1 MVLPEVPFSASLVM
15 GSRLVSPT
23 ELQSLRN
30 LALGV
35 ALENQQIQ
43 TSLGGGRGFQH
54 PGVSQCP
61 YRDLLSSKEALAQKL
76 LLRAAGMVWKGGVRH
91 SLKPIVGHSVFYRKQ
106 PTPKTAR
113 NL

>member
-23 ELQSLRN
+23 EFQSLRN

-43 TSLGGGRGFQH
+43 TSRGGGRGFQR

-61 YRDLLSSKEALAQKL
+61 YKDLLLSSKEALAQKL
-76 LLRAAGMVWKGGVRH
+76 LL
-91 SLKPIVGHSVFYRKQ
+91 
-106 PTPKTAR
+106 
-113 NL
+113 